1 MSIQR
6 TIIIITLADAA
17 SPHETR
23 PPEIRLR
30 AVLKLLLRGYGLRC
44 VNIQPAVPDDHAGQ
58 IRQHSLDYGHV
69 QTNKL
74 TD

>member
-1 MSIQR
+1 MSNNR
-6 TIIIITLADAA
+6 TITITLADAA

-44 VNIQPAVPDDHAGQ
+44 VDIRPAVPDEPMTITVDDNHRGC
-58 IRQHSLDYGHV
+58 R
-69 QTNKL
+69 
-74 TD
+74 